1 MLQLDKDGKLEELDR
16 LDAEYTFLT
25 KTLGWK
31 EGLEESENTKQVNE
45 AQVKCLAQYL
55 LPNDFPR
62 KGRDCH
68 SERTAAN
75 P

>member
-1 MLQLDKDGKLEELDR
+1 MLQLDKDVKLEELDR

-45 AQVKCLAQYL
+45 AL
-55 LPNDFPR
+55 
-62 KGRDCH
+62 
-68 SERTAAN
+68 
-75 P
+75 